1 MSESASVGRRGGRGA
16 LITVALW
23 VLGVGLQFAAPLLRD
38 RVPLSDDLFIG
49 SFLAP
54 WWLLAQVVLLA
65 GFLALLRKVT
75 DGWSRGGRAGFAIA
89 AAVLFSLLQPEF
101 ITQIIENGGRLGE
114 DPVRVALLWSTPLAF
129 YLVPATLVV
138 YSWLKRDAR
147 LTLIRALG
155 IGLVVIGVLN
165 FPYILWLTRLWKLY
179 IEPQGGGSV
188 SAPGHIW
195 PWG

>member
-16 LITVALW
+16 LITAMLW
-23 VLGVGLQFAAPLLRD
+23 VVGVGLQFAAPLLRD

-54 WWLLAQVVLLA
+54 WWSFAQVALLA

-114 DPVRVALLWSTPLAF
+114 DPVRVALLWSTPLTF

-138 YSWLKRDAR
+138 WSWLKRDAR

-165 FPYILWLTRLWKLY
+165 FPYILWLTRLWELY
-179 IEPQGGGSV
+179 VEPSGGGT
-188 SAPGHIW
+188 AFPY
-195 PWG
+195 